1 MRGAAVLI
9 LFTSFLCA
17 CSQQA
22 FVKKITREISAVEK
36 KYQENTGFLLYDPAS
51 RKTLIDYHSSTYFT
65 PASNTKILTFY
76 TSLQLLG
83 DSIPALK
90 YSIHNDSLIFWG
102 TGDPSF
108 LYRNVWS
115 NTRTYDF
122 LKNAPQQLYFSD
134 TNFQTDH
141 FGPGWAWDDY
151 NFAFSS
157 ERTPFPAYGNYYSLA
172 QAPND
177 TLNIIPAYF
186 APYLIQSKEQRT
198 VPQVVR
204 NKDSNHVI
212 FYPGKIKL
220 KDTLNIPF
228 RYNDELL
235 ADLLTDTLRRK
246 VTSINVIQPP
256 DTRVLYST
264 PSDSVYREL
273 MEDSDN
279 FIAEQLLLLCADAI
293 SDTLKTEIAIAYSKK
308 NFLFDLPDKPLWRDG
323 SGLSRY
329 NLITPRSI
337 VRVWEKIYIKV
348 PSDRLFKLLATGGE
362 SGTIKNYFKGD
373 NHRPYVFGKT
383 GTLSN
388 NYSLSGFL
396 VTEKGKTL
404 IFSWMNNNYPTSVTE
419 VRKNME
425 PILKSIHDHY

>member
-1 MRGAAVLI
+1 MRGIVTLLFFACI
-9 LFTSFLCA
+9 LSS
-17 CSQQA
+17 CSQRT
-22 FVKKITREISAVEK
+22 FVKKLTRELTSIEK
-36 KYQENTGFLLYDPAS
+36 KYQDNTGFLLYDPAS
-51 RKTLIDYHSSTYFT
+51 KKTLIEYNSSQYFT

-90 YSIHNDSLIFWG
+90 YTVRNDSLIFWG

-108 LYRNVWS
+108 LYRNVGN
-115 NTRTYDF
+115 NTHTYDF
-122 LKNAPQQLYFSD
+122 LKNAPQQLYFSSS
-134 TNFQTDH
+134 NFQTDH

-157 ERTPFPAYGNYYSLA
+157 ERTPFPVYGNFYSLA
-172 QAPND
+172 SMSND
-177 TLNIIPAYF
+177 SLKVMPAYF
-186 APYLIQSKEQRT
+186 SPYLIQSKEIRNA
-198 VPQVVR
+198 PQVVR
-204 NKDSNHVI
+204 HKDSNHVT
-212 FYPGKIKL
+212 FYPGKRKL

-228 RYNDELL
+228 RYNDDLL
-235 ADLLTDTLRRK
+235 ADLLTDTLKRK
-246 VTSINVIQPP
+246 VTSVNTQQPLE
-256 DTRVLYST
+256 TQVLYST

-279 FIAEQLLLLCADAI
+279 FIAEQLLLLCADAV
-293 SDTLKTEIAIAYSKK
+293 SDTLKTDIAIAYSKK

-329 NLITPRSI
+329 NLLTPRSI
-337 VRVWEKIYIKV
+337 VRVWEKVYAKV
-348 PSDRLFKLLATGGE
+348 PADRLFKLLATGGE
-362 SGTIKNYFKGD
+362 SGTIKNYFKAEK
-373 NHRPYVFGKT
+373 PYIFGKT

-396 VTEKGKTL
+396 VTKKGKTL
-404 IFSWMNNNYPTSVTE
+404 IFSWMNNNYPTSVTD

-425 PILKSIHDHY
+425 PVLKSIHDHY

>member
-1 MRGAAVLI
+1 MRSVLTLFLFISI
-9 LFTSFLCA
+9 LSS
-17 CSQQA
+17 CSQRT
-22 FVKKITREISAVEK
+22 FIKKLTREITSIES
-36 KYQENTGFLLYDPAS
+36 KYQENTGFLLYDPVS
-51 RKTLIDYHSSTYFT
+51 KKTLFEHNSSQYFT

-83 DSIPALK
+83 DSIPGLK
-90 YSIHNDSLIFWG
+90 YVIHQDSLIFWG

-108 LYRNVWS
+108 LYRNVW
-115 NTRTYDF
+115 NNHRTYGF
-122 LKNAPQQLYFSD
+122 LKNAPQQLYYSD
-134 TNFQTDH
+134 SNFQTEH

-157 ERTPFPAYGNYYSLA
+157 ERTPFPAYGNFYSLA
-172 QAPND
+172 LMPND
-177 TLNIIPAYF
+177 SVKVFPSLF
-186 APYLIQSKEQRT
+186 SPYLIKSKDIRT
-198 VPQVVR
+198 TNQVVR

-212 FYPGKIKL
+212 FYPGKRKL
-220 KDTLNIPF
+220 MDTLNVPF

-235 ADLLTDTLRRK
+235 VDLLTDTLKRK
-246 VTSINVIQPP
+246 VTNVNILQPP
-256 DTRVLYST
+256 DAAILYSI

-279 FIAEQLLLLCADAI
+279 FIAEQLLLLCADAV
-293 SDTLKTEIAIAYSKK
+293 SDTLKTEIAINYSKK

-337 VRVWEKIYIKV
+337 VRVWDKIYAKV
-348 PSDRLFKLLATGGE
+348 PTDRLFKLLATGGS
-362 SGTIKNYFKGD
+362 SGTIKNYFKGEQ
-373 NHRPYVFGKT
+373 PYIFGKT

-396 VTEKGKTL
+396 VTAKGKTL

-419 VRKNME
+419 VRKSME
-425 PILKSIHDHY
+425 PVMKSIRDHY